1 MARRML
7 QGGNYATSKAIQKL
21 AKNAMIK
28 RNVNRTSNN
37 NTEAVNGTKVAEKIV
52 GTIAKK
58 YNPNADGAAKK
69 FKGGLMNGVND
80 TICKKRYSQVTVT
93 ALGTLAATRI
103 L

>member
-1 MARRML
+1 ML
-7 QGGNYATSKAIQKL
+7 QGGNYAASKAIQKL

-28 RNVNRTSNN
+28 RNVNRTSDN
-37 NTEAVNGTKVAEKIV
+37 NTEAVNGTKVAEKII

-93 ALGTLAATRI
+93 ALGTLATTRI